1 VPDRRAEILAEIR
14 RILRDELEFPGP
26 VELHHALAADLELD
40 SMGALVLAVG
50 LEDRFRVK
58 LAEDDATSLVTV
70 ADLVA
75 LVERAVAEAGDMA
88 EPGPVADAEGRS
100 AG

>member
-1 VPDRRAEILAEIR
+1 MPDRRAEILAEIR

-26 VELHHALAADLELD
+26 VEIHHALAADLELD

-58 LAEDDATSLVTV
+58 LAEDNATSLVTV

-75 LVERAVAEAGDMA
+75 LVERALAEADDGA
-88 EPGPVADAEGRS
+88 EPRPIAGEGRP

>member
-1 VPDRRAEILAEIR
+1 VTELGDEILAEIR
-14 RILRDELEFPGP
+14 RIFATQLDRPGP
-26 VELHHALAADLELD
+26 VEPHHALAGDLELD

-50 LEDRFRVK
+50 LEDRFRVR
-58 LAEDDATSLVTV
+58 LDGADAGSVVSV

-75 LVERAVAEAGDMA
+75 LVERALAAGGGEDL
-88 EPGPVADAEGRS
+88 PGETGGP

>member
-1 VPDRRAEILAEIR
+1 VPELRDQVLAEIR
-14 RILRDELEFPGP
+14 RIFAEELDFPGP
-26 VELHHALAADLELD
+26 VEPRHALAADLELD

-50 LEDRFRVK
+50 LEDRFRVT
-58 LAEDDATSLVTV
+58 LAYEDATAPVTV

-75 LVERAVAEAGDMA
+75 LVERAVAEAGGRT
-88 EPGPVADAEGRS
+88 EQRPVAGERRS

>member
-1 VPDRRAEILAEIR
+1 MPDRRAEILAEIR
-14 RILRDELEFPGP
+14 RILREELEFTGP
-26 VELHHALAADLELD
+26 VEPGHALAADLELD

-58 LAEDDATSLVTV
+58 LAEDDATALATV
-70 ADLVA
+70 ADLVD
-75 LVERAVAEAGDMA
+75 LVERAVAETDDLAG
-88 EPGPVADAEGRS
+88 PRLVAGEGQP

>member
-14 RILRDELEFPGP
+14 RIFVEELQFPGA
-26 VELHHALAADLELD
+26 VEPRHALAADLELD

-58 LAEDDATSLVTV
+58 LAEDDATSLVTI

-75 LVERAVAEAGDMA
+75 LVERALAEAGDGT
-88 EPGPVADAEGRS
+88 EPRPVADEGRA

>member
-1 VPDRRAEILAEIR
+1 MTELRDEILAEIR
-14 RILRDELEFPGP
+14 RIFATQLERPGP
-26 VELHHALAADLELD
+26 VELHHALAGDLELD

-50 LEDRFRVK
+50 LEDRFRVR
-58 LAEDDATSLVTV
+58 LDGADAGAVVSI

-75 LVERAVAEAGDMA
+75 LVERALAAGGGEDPA
-88 EPGPVADAEGRS
+88 GECGGS